1 MCLPTESKSS
11 TRLKWIWKLNSGV
24 VHVLQHLR
32 NLCKP
37 GFCHYDN
44 LPRLLTPH
52 TATHNQTNVSATT
65 ISNMLRLQRTLARR
79 AATLGHARSIFS
91 AAPATGDCRILCLDV
106 PQPIAEV
113 SCVQELVQRGHR
125 VDQAQSSDPA
135 FLDSIIADYDAL
147 LVSPSTKLSR
157 ELITKGAQNKLK
169 LVAVPADAID
179 SAHIDMME
187 ATNQG
192 VLMLQLEKKQV
203 GDKFS
208 VEAEIGL
215 SMLIQLARNIPAS
228 IAATRAKASYQR
240 EQFSGTELS
249 NKNLGIVGLGQAGKC
264 VVEMAKAMGLNVF
277 GYDPNLTQ
285 EAAELMGVKRYALD
299 ELYANCDFL
308 MFHAPLTAR
317 TRGMFNDAAL
327 AKCKAGVKIVSV
339 AEYKG
344 LEGLLDERTLLAGLE
359 SGQISG
365 VAIDTL
371 QAATDDAASEP
382 SETWKA
388 LFAHPKVITKA
399 HVDGKSSS
407 AVASAKTYRIIS
419 ENICDALAQ
428 RYYRGV
434 ANGVFMPLTLLPEMK
449 PFLRLSDALGRFLHQ
464 LAVSSDPKDQIAK
477 VSIATSGGV
486 QVDIT
491 SPKAKSALQSA
502 VVRGMLESMAA
513 HRTNAHKAAPRVTLI
528 NSAML
533 AMANGMDVRMGEL
546 AGTEVQH
553 LSNSITVEVE
563 TKSKAK
569 LLVMGSVFGEDP
581 RIVRVNEYTDFPAF
595 RPEGNLLIFNNEDRP
610 GAIAGILSELAQSQ
624 INIANFGLSR
634 QENVALAL
642 GILAL
647 DSEPSTAT
655 LEALKQLPTVQN
667 LQFAKI

>member
-1 MCLPTESKSS
+1 MW
-11 TRLKWIWKLNSGV
+11 R
-24 VHVLQHLR
+24 
-32 NLCKP
+32 
-37 GFCHYDN
+37 F
-44 LPRLLTPH
+44 
-52 TATHNQTNVSATT
+52 
-65 ISNMLRLQRTLARR
+65 QRALAQR
-79 AATLGHARSIFS
+79 AAARCARLESHRSFFS
-91 AAPATGDCRILCLDV
+91 TAATAAAAPEFRILCLDV
-106 PQPIAEV
+106 PQPVAEV

-125 VDQAQSSDPA
+125 VDQAESTDA
-135 FLDSIIADYDAL
+135 GFLDSIISNYDAL
-147 LVSPSTKLSR
+147 LVSPTTKLSR
-157 ELITKGAQNKLK
+157 ELITKGAQAKLQ

-215 SMLIQLARNIPAS
+215 SMLIQLARNIPVS
-228 IAATRAKASYQR
+228 IAATRSGASYQR
-240 EQFSGTELS
+240 EHFSGTELS

-285 EAAELMGVKRYALD
+285 EAAETMGVKRYSLD

-327 AKCKAGVKIVSV
+327 EKCKNGVKIVSV

-344 LEGLLDERTLLAGLE
+344 LQGLLDEQTLLKGLE
-359 SGQISG
+359 SGKISG
-365 VAIDTL
+365 VALDTL
-371 QAATDDAASEP
+371 RSAEDTEAAEEH
-382 SETWKA
+382 SETWKQ
-388 LFAHPKVITKA
+388 LFAHSKVITNA

-407 AVASAKTYRIIS
+407 AVASAKNYRIIS

-449 PFLRLSDALGRFLHQ
+449 PYLRLSDSLGRFLHQ
-464 LAVSSDPKDQIAK
+464 LTVSSDLKGQITK
-477 VSIATSGGV
+477 VLIATSGGI

-502 VVRGMLESMAA
+502 VIKGMFESMAQ
-513 HRTNAHKAAPRVTLI
+513 HKHHGSAAAPKVTLI
-528 NSAML
+528 NSSMVAMT
-533 AMANGMDVRMGEL
+533 NGIDVRQGEL
-546 AGTEVQH
+546 AGNEVQH

-563 TKSKAK
+563 TASKEK
-569 LLVMGSVFGEDP
+569 FLVMGSVFGEDP

-595 RPEGNLLIFNNEDRP
+595 RPEGNLLIFNNEDKP
-610 GAIAGILSELAQSQ
+610 GAIAEILQELAHSQ

-634 QENVALAL
+634 QANVRMAL

-647 DSEPSTAT
+647 DSVPSEAT
-655 LEALKQLPTVQN
+655 LESLKKLPSVQN
-667 LQFAKI
+667 LQFAKV

>member
-1 MCLPTESKSS
+1 MLRFQRAL
-11 TRLKWIWKLNSGV
+11 TR
-24 VHVLQHLR
+24 
-32 NLCKP
+32 CA
-37 GFCHYDN
+37 
-44 LPRLLTPH
+44 RLEGRRSLF
-52 TATHNQTNVSATT
+52 SATPPV
-65 ISNMLRLQRTLARR
+65 SEE
-79 AATLGHARSIFS
+79 F
-91 AAPATGDCRILCLDV
+91 RILCLDV
-106 PQPIAEV
+106 PQPVAEV

-125 VDQAQSSDPA
+125 VDQAESTDA
-135 FLDSIIADYDAL
+135 GFLDSIISNYDAL
-147 LVSPSTKLSR
+147 LVSPTTKLSR
-157 ELITKGAQNKLK
+157 ELITKGAQAKLQ

-215 SMLIQLARNIPAS
+215 SLLIQLARNIPVS
-228 IAATRAKASYQR
+228 IAATRSGASYQR
-240 EQFSGTELS
+240 EHFSGTELS

-285 EAAELMGVKRYALD
+285 EAAEIMGVKRYSLD
-299 ELYANCDFL
+299 ELYAHCDFL

-327 AKCKAGVKIVSV
+327 EKCKDGVKIVSV

-344 LEGLLDERTLLAGLE
+344 LQGLLDEQTLLKGLE
-359 SGQISG
+359 SGKISG
-365 VAIDTL
+365 VALDMLRSAEDTE
-371 QAATDDAASEP
+371 SEELL
-382 SETWKA
+382 ETWKQ
-388 LFAHPKVITKA
+388 LFVHSKVITKA

-407 AVASAKTYRIIS
+407 AVASAKNYRIIS

-449 PFLRLSDALGRFLHQ
+449 PYLRLSDSLGRFLHQ
-464 LAVSSDPKDQIAK
+464 LTASSDPKEQITK

-502 VVRGMLESMAA
+502 VIKGMFESMAQ
-513 HRTNAHKAAPRVTLI
+513 HKHHGSAAGPKVTLI
-528 NSAML
+528 NSSMVAMTT
-533 AMANGMDVRMGEL
+533 GIDVRQGEL
-546 AGTEVQH
+546 AGNEVQH

-563 TKSKAK
+563 TTSKNK
-569 LLVMGSVFGEDP
+569 FLVMGSVFGEDP
-581 RIVRVNEYTDFPAF
+581 RVVRVNEYTDFPAF
-595 RPEGNLLIFNNEDRP
+595 RPEGNLLIFNNEDKP
-610 GAIAGILSELAQSQ
+610 GAIAEILQELAHSQ

-634 QENVALAL
+634 QANVKMAL

-647 DSEPSTAT
+647 DSVPSEAT
-655 LEALKQLPTVQN
+655 LESLKKLPSVQN

>member
-1 MCLPTESKSS
+1 MW
-11 TRLKWIWKLNSGV
+11 RLQRALT
-24 VHVLQHLR
+24 QR
-32 NLCKP
+32 AAARCA
-37 GFCHYDN
+37 
-44 LPRLLTPH
+44 RLEDHRSLF
-52 TATHNQTNVSATT
+52 SATT
-65 ISNMLRLQRTLARR
+65 T
-79 AATLGHARSIFS
+79 AAAEF
-91 AAPATGDCRILCLDV
+91 RILCLDV
-106 PQPIAEV
+106 PQPVAEV

-125 VDQAQSSDPA
+125 VDQAESSDA
-135 FLDSIIADYDAL
+135 GFLDSIISNYDAL
-147 LVSPSTKLSR
+147 LVSPTTKISR
-157 ELITKGAQNKLK
+157 ELITKGAQAKLQ

-215 SMLIQLARNIPAS
+215 SLLIQLARNIPVS
-228 IAATRAKASYQR
+228 IAATRSGASYQR
-240 EQFSGTELS
+240 EHFSGTELS

-285 EAAELMGVKRYALD
+285 EAAETMGVKRYSLD

-327 AKCKAGVKIVSV
+327 AKCKKSVKIVSV

-344 LEGLLDERTLLAGLE
+344 LQGLLDEQTLLKGLE
-359 SGQISG
+359 SGKISG
-365 VAIDTL
+365 VALDTL
-371 QAATDDAASEP
+371 RSAEDIESAEEL
-382 SETWKA
+382 SETWKE
-388 LFAHPKVITKA
+388 LFMHPKVITKA

-407 AVASAKTYRIIS
+407 AVASAKNYRIIS

-449 PFLRLSDALGRFLHQ
+449 PYLRLSDSLGRFLHQ
-464 LAVSSDPKDQIAK
+464 LTVSSDPKNQITK
-477 VSIATSGGV
+477 VLIATSGGI

-502 VVRGMLESMAA
+502 VIKGMFESMAQ
-513 HRTNAHKAAPRVTLI
+513 HKHHGSAAAPKVTLI
-528 NSAML
+528 NSSMVAMT
-533 AMANGMDVRMGEL
+533 NGIDVRQGEL
-546 AGTEVQH
+546 AGNEVQH

-563 TKSKAK
+563 TASKEK
-569 LLVMGSVFGEDP
+569 FLVMGSVFGEDP

-595 RPEGNLLIFNNEDRP
+595 RPEGNLLIFNNEDKP
-610 GAIAGILSELAQSQ
+610 GAIAEILQELAHSQ

-634 QENVALAL
+634 QANVKMAL

-647 DSEPSTAT
+647 DSVPSEVT
-655 LEALKQLPTVQN
+655 LESLKKLPSVQN
-667 LQFAKI
+667 LQFTKV

>member
-1 MCLPTESKSS
+1 MW
-11 TRLKWIWKLNSGV
+11 R
-24 VHVLQHLR
+24 
-32 NLCKP
+32 
-37 GFCHYDN
+37 F
-44 LPRLLTPH
+44 
-52 TATHNQTNVSATT
+52 
-65 ISNMLRLQRTLARR
+65 QRALAQR
-79 AATLGHARSIFS
+79 AAARCARLESHRSFFS
-91 AAPATGDCRILCLDV
+91 TAAAAAAAPEFRILCLDV
-106 PQPIAEV
+106 PQPVAEV

-125 VDQAQSSDPA
+125 VDQAESTDA
-135 FLDSIIADYDAL
+135 GFLDSIISNYDAL
-147 LVSPSTKLSR
+147 LVSPTTKLSR
-157 ELITKGAQNKLK
+157 ELITKGAQAKLQ

-215 SMLIQLARNIPAS
+215 SMLIQLARNIPVS
-228 IAATRAKASYQR
+228 IAATRSGASYQR
-240 EQFSGTELS
+240 EHFSGTELS

-285 EAAELMGVKRYALD
+285 EAAETMGVKRYSLD

-327 AKCKAGVKIVSV
+327 EKCKNGVKIVSV

-344 LEGLLDERTLLAGLE
+344 LQGLLDEQTLLKGLE
-359 SGQISG
+359 SGKISG
-365 VAIDTL
+365 VALDTL
-371 QAATDDAASEP
+371 RSAEDTEAAEEH
-382 SETWKA
+382 SETWKQ
-388 LFAHPKVITKA
+388 LFAHSKVITNA

-407 AVASAKTYRIIS
+407 AVASAKNYRIIS

-449 PFLRLSDALGRFLHQ
+449 PYLRLSDSLGRFLHQ
-464 LAVSSDPKDQIAK
+464 LTVSSDLKGQITK
-477 VSIATSGGV
+477 VLIATSGGI

-502 VVRGMLESMAA
+502 VIKGMFESMAQ
-513 HRTNAHKAAPRVTLI
+513 HKHHGSAAAPKVTLI
-528 NSAML
+528 NSSMVAMT
-533 AMANGMDVRMGEL
+533 NGIDVRQGEL
-546 AGTEVQH
+546 AGNEVQH

-563 TKSKAK
+563 TASKEK
-569 LLVMGSVFGEDP
+569 FLVMGSVFGEDP

-595 RPEGNLLIFNNEDRP
+595 RPEGNLLIFNNEDKP
-610 GAIAGILSELAQSQ
+610 GAIAEILQELAHSQ

-634 QENVALAL
+634 QANVRMAL

-647 DSEPSTAT
+647 DSVPSEAT
-655 LEALKQLPTVQN
+655 LESLKKLPSVQN
-667 LQFAKI
+667 LQFAKV

>member
-1 MCLPTESKSS
+1 MWRFQRALSRGAQCARTSSSASRFSTSASKE
-11 TRLKWIWKLNSGV
+11 
-24 VHVLQHLR
+24 
-32 NLCKP
+32 
-37 GFCHYDN
+37 F
-44 LPRLLTPH
+44 
-52 TATHNQTNVSATT
+52 
-65 ISNMLRLQRTLARR
+65 
-79 AATLGHARSIFS
+79 
-91 AAPATGDCRILCLDV
+91 RILCVDV

-113 SCVQELVQRGHR
+113 SCVQELVQRGHV
-125 VDQAQSSDPA
+125 VDQVASADNRH
-135 FLDSIIADYDAL
+135 LDSIIADYDAL
-147 LVSPSTKLSR
+147 LVSPATQLSR
-157 ELITKGAQNKLK
+157 ELIKKGAQAKLQ

-192 VLMLQLEKKQV
+192 VLMLQLEKKQI

-215 SMLIQLARNIPAS
+215 SLLIQLARNIPES
-228 IAATRAKASYQR
+228 IAATRSGASYQR

-249 NKNLGIVGLGQAGKC
+249 KKNLGIVGLGQAGKC
-264 VVEMAKAMGLNVF
+264 VVEMARAMGLNVS
-277 GYDPNLTQ
+277 GYDPNITQ
-285 EAAELMGVKRYALD
+285 ETAESMGVKRVALD

-327 AKCKAGVKIVSV
+327 EKCKDGVKIVSV

-344 LEGLLDERTLLAGLE
+344 LEGLLDEQTLLKGLE
-359 SGQISG
+359 SGKISG

-371 QAATDDAASEP
+371 QSADDGDVELSD
-382 SETWKA
+382 TWKQ
-388 LFAHPKVITKA
+388 LFEHAKVINKS

-407 AVASAKTYRIIS
+407 DVASAKNYRIIS

-449 PFLRLSDALGRFLHQ
+449 PFLNLSEALGRFLYQ
-464 LAVSSDPKDQIAK
+464 LTISSDPKDQISK
-477 VSIATSGGV
+477 VSIATSGGI

-502 VVRGMLESMAA
+502 VLKGIFGSMAK
-513 HRTNAHKAAPRVTLI
+513 HRSTTTTVAAPKVTLI
-528 NSAML
+528 NSSMIAMT
-533 AMANGMDVRMGEL
+533 NGVDVRQGEL
-546 AGTEVQH
+546 AGNEVQH
-553 LSNSITVEVE
+553 LNNSITVEVQ
-563 TKSKAK
+563 TKNKKEK

-595 RPEGNLLIFNNEDRP
+595 RPEGNLLIFNNEDKP
-610 GAIAGILSELAQSQ
+610 GAIAGILNELKQSQ

-634 QENVALAL
+634 QVSVKLAL

-647 DSEPSTAT
+647 DSVPSEETMAS
-655 LEALKQLPTVQN
+655 LKNLPTVQN
-667 LQFAKI
+667 LKFAQV

>member
-1 MCLPTESKSS
+1 M
-11 TRLKWIWKLNSGV
+11 W
-24 VHVLQHLR
+24 
-32 NLCKP
+32 
-37 GFCHYDN
+37 
-44 LPRLLTPH
+44 
-52 TATHNQTNVSATT
+52 
-65 ISNMLRLQRTLARR
+65 RLQRALTQRTAARC
-79 AATLGHARSIFS
+79 ARLEGRRSLFS
-91 AAPATGDCRILCLDV
+91 ATPAASAEFRILCLDV
-106 PQPIAEV
+106 PQPVAEV

-125 VDQAQSSDPA
+125 VDQAESSDA
-135 FLDSIIADYDAL
+135 GFLDSIISNYDAL
-147 LVSPSTKLSR
+147 LVSPTTKLSR
-157 ELITKGAQNKLK
+157 ELITKGAQAKLQ

-215 SMLIQLARNIPAS
+215 SLLIQLARNIPVS
-228 IAATRAKASYQR
+228 IAATRSGASYQR
-240 EQFSGTELS
+240 EHFSGTELS

-285 EAAELMGVKRYALD
+285 EAAETMGVKRYSLD

-327 AKCKAGVKIVSV
+327 AKCKKSVKIISV

-344 LEGLLDERTLLAGLE
+344 LQGLLDEQTLLKGLE
-359 SGQISG
+359 SGKISG
-365 VAIDTL
+365 VALDTL
-371 QAATDDAASEP
+371 RSAEDTESAEELSG
-382 SETWKA
+382 TWKE

-407 AVASAKTYRIIS
+407 AVASAKNYRIIS

-449 PFLRLSDALGRFLHQ
+449 PYLRLSDSLGRFLHQ
-464 LAVSSDPKDQIAK
+464 LTVSSDPKNQITK
-477 VSIATSGGV
+477 VLIATSGGI

-502 VVRGMLESMAA
+502 VIKGMFESMAQ
-513 HRTNAHKAAPRVTLI
+513 HKHHGSAAAPKVTLI
-528 NSAML
+528 NSSMVAMT
-533 AMANGMDVRMGEL
+533 NGIDVRQGEL
-546 AGTEVQH
+546 AGNEVQH

-563 TKSKAK
+563 TASKEK
-569 LLVMGSVFGEDP
+569 FLVMGSVFGEDP

-595 RPEGNLLIFNNEDRP
+595 RPEGNLLIFNNEDKP
-610 GAIAGILSELAQSQ
+610 GAIAEILQELAHSQ

-634 QENVALAL
+634 QANVKMAL

-647 DSEPSTAT
+647 DSVPSEVT
-655 LEALKQLPTVQN
+655 LESLKKLPSVQN

>member
-1 MCLPTESKSS
+1 MWRFQRALTHRAAQYAR
-11 TRLKWIWKLNSGV
+11 TSGAS
-24 VHVLQHLR
+24 
-32 NLCKP
+32 
-37 GFCHYDN
+37 
-44 LPRLLTPH
+44 
-52 TATHNQTNVSATT
+52 TATATSSSNSFRALRSVSNGGASHFSTSATEE
-65 ISNMLRLQRTLARR
+65 
-79 AATLGHARSIFS
+79 F
-91 AAPATGDCRILCLDV
+91 RILCVDV
-106 PQPIAEV
+106 PQPVAEV

-125 VDQAQSSDPA
+125 VDQVVS
-135 FLDSIIADYDAL
+135 ADDAYLESVISEYDAL
-147 LVSPSTKLSR
+147 LVSPTTKLSR
-157 ELITKGAQNKLK
+157 ELIKKGAQAKLQ

-215 SMLIQLARNIPAS
+215 SLLIQLARNIPVS
-228 IAATRAKASYQR
+228 IAATRSGASYQR

-264 VVEMAKAMGLNVF
+264 VVEMARAMGLNVF

-285 EAAELMGVKRYALD
+285 EAAENMGVKRYSLD

-327 AKCKAGVKIVSV
+327 EMCKDGVKIVSV

-344 LEGLLDERTLLAGLE
+344 LQGLLDEQTLLKGLE
-359 SGQISG
+359 SGKISG
-365 VAIDTL
+365 VALDTL
-371 QAATDDAASEP
+371 QSSAGEGDAELSAA
-382 SETWKA
+382 WKQ
-388 LFAHPKVITKA
+388 LFAHEKVINKS

-407 AVASAKTYRIIS
+407 EVTSAKNYRVIS

-449 PFLRLSDALGRFLHQ
+449 PFLNLSESLGRFLYQ
-464 LAVSSDPKDQIAK
+464 LTISGDPKDHISK
-477 VSIATSGGV
+477 ISIATSGGV
-486 QVDIT
+486 QVDLT

-502 VVRGMLESMAA
+502 VLKGIFESMAK
-513 HRTNAHKAAPRVTLI
+513 HRSASVAPTPKVTLI
-528 NSAML
+528 NSSMVAMT
-533 AMANGMDVRMGEL
+533 NGVDVRQGEL
-546 AGTEVQH
+546 LGNEVQH
-553 LSNSITVEVE
+553 LNNSITVEVE
-563 TKSKAK
+563 TKGKEK
-569 LLVMGSVFGEDP
+569 ILVMGSVFGEDP
-581 RIVRVNEYTDFPAF
+581 RVVRVNEYTDFPAF
-595 RPEGNLLIFNNEDRP
+595 RPEGNLLIFNNEDKP
-610 GAIAGILSELAQSQ
+610 GAIAGILHELSQSQ

-634 QENVALAL
+634 QANVEMAL

-647 DSEPSTAT
+647 DSVPSTET
-655 LEALKQLPTVQN
+655 IESLKQLPTVQN
-667 LQFAKI
+667 LQFAQV